1 MGYFSAL
8 ATAGKFLAPHLT
20 RAGLTLTGLAAGGQA
35 LSRGS
40 RALNQDFAETLGV
53 TPEALA
59 EDENFDPTKGQ
70 KGKLTNWDGGDTF
83 RSLFTGVGKQEVE
96 AAARQQFQTEMT
108 DLATNRNEKQKRR
121 ATALGLGDSFQPLT
135 YKNKEGEDGFTE
147 RLDERKAILDQL
159 ETLRALNP
167 EIAKQYNLSSGSAE
181 LVNAIDSAR
190 HERNKGR
197 EGSAE
202 WTAIKNAGLQQEANT
217 RANTQLQ
224 QNAYQFQVQQQQLAA
239 QERNRNAQ
247 LDADRELRRGEGKD
261 RMELAILDRE
271 GQREE
276 LRFRREDRADAR
288 RRDSM
293 MMLIKGL
300 SQLGA
305 GFAL

>member
-20 RAGLTLTGLAAGGQA
+20 RAGLTAGGFALGGRAISEGAKRLQGENETGLA
-35 LSRGS
+35 S
-40 RALNQDFAETLGV
+40 FLGV
-53 TPEALA
+53 TPERIA
-59 EDENFDPTKGQ
+59 EGETYDPTKDRITG
-70 KGKLTNWDGGDTF
+70 WDGGDTI
-83 RSLFTGVGKQEVE
+83 RSLFTGVSKEQAEASARQTFQDDMTVYGNRRNRNQNRRLSALGIDGTEALTYDTEGREGKQ
-96 AAARQQFQTEMT
+96 
-108 DLATNRNEKQKRR
+108 
-121 ATALGLGDSFQPLT
+121 
-135 YKNKEGEDGFTE
+135 GFSD
-147 RLDERKAILDQL
+147 RLDERGGLISKLEELKALGGDITGFNMD
-159 ETLRALNP
+159 
-167 EIAKQYNLSSGSAE
+167 SSAAS
-181 LVNAIDSAR
+181 VQSAIDRAR
-190 HERNKGR
+190 NNRDLQTP
-197 EGSAE
+197 GSQS
-202 WTAIKNAGLQQEANT
+202 WTAQQGLQLQQQQAN
-217 RANTQLQ
+217 

-288 RRDSM
+288 RRESM